1 NGFLSK
7 EMFFTVML
15 NVSEF
20 NLFSLDSTSVLFPI
34 IAWIASIFTFIYSMI
49 IVFKTFLGKPKEK
62 NIQEAKEASFGML
75 ISPFDLSIFLFPF
88 LALIAII
95 FPLIYSMIIVFK
107 TFLGKPKEK
116 NIQEAKE
123 ASFGMLLAP
132 SILAISIIVIFLFP
146 NILADNI
153 LRPALASI

>member
-1 NGFLSK
+1 
-7 EMFFTVML
+7 MFFTVML

-75 ISPFDLSIFLFPF
+75 
-88 LALIAII
+88 
-95 FPLIYSMIIVFK
+95 
-107 TFLGKPKEK
+107 
-116 NIQEAKE
+116 
-123 ASFGMLLAP
+123 LAP

-153 LRPALASI
+153 LRSEERRVGNNCNS